1 MPTKHRDTIVSALRD
16 GAMVDGLWIRTESC
30 LDETE
35 HAWGV
40 FVYVVHDD
48 GTDEG
53 SIIWEAAPLW
63 GPERDLDMMRHHMR
77 GVGAHR
83 GAAILAARAGR

>member
-16 GAMVDGLWIRTESC
+16 GAMVDGLWVRTESC
-30 LDETE
+30 LDVDGST
-35 HAWGV
+35 WGV
-40 FVYVVHDD
+40 FVYVVIDD
-48 GTDEG
+48 ATEEG
-53 SIIWEAAPLW
+53 RIVWEAKPLY

-83 GAAILAARAGR
+83 AAAIIGARAGR